1 MENFIQTLAQ
11 RQISTDCR
19 PIYRSS
25 IDRLSTDILTAISV
39 ASTCSKHDPIF
50 LGSKKALVTSHL
62 PLMIIM
68 IWLVWKLAVIFMKRP
83 QLLKKKR
90 YKNKERKRRK
100 MEKREPRAKWTSILS
115 NDIYIYDIVL
125 YESSNDPRTAIRTFP
140 INTPMLKS
148 NFNCLIS
155 HAERFLR
162 TLEFKS
168 NEAD

>member
-39 ASTCSKHDPIF
+39 ACTCSKHDPIF

-68 IWLVWKLAVIFMKRP
+68 ICLVWKLAVIFMERP
-83 QLLKKKR
+83 QLFLKKKD
-90 YKNKERKRRK
+90 KNKERKRRK
-100 MEKREPRAKWTSILS
+100 MEKREPKAKWTSILS

-125 YESSNDPRTAIRTFP
+125 YESANDPRTAIRTFP
-140 INTPMLKS
+140 INTPMPKS